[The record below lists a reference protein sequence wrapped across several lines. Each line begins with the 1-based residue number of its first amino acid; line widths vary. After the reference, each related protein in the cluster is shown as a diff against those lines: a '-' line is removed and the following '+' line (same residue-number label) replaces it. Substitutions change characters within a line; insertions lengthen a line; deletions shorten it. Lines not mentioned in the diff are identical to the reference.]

1 MQDANLKMIRSKPE
15 IGALREFDLLFL
27 GYKTPSFDYGTIWTL
42 DKARSIILAG
52 FWIIME

>member
-15 IGALREFDLLFL
+15 IGALREFGLLFL